1 MRLKMD
7 LCGIELQFKVYG
19 YEPSVHEKWDDQW
32 CRCDFSLSSGNW
44 LNYRKVLDEVLLSCE
59 VENIADNLQKLLN
72 DNLTEKTEI
81 SFIEPDFQM
90 TLCPKRDLR
99 DDPKYLYVQ
108 PGHEIADIH
117 MDWRVYFWSDG
128 LTDNFLSV
136 TLGREDIQILATYL
150 QYVIGKLDASS
161 QEIQDLIAKDFLIG
175 AVEA

>member
-1 MRLKMD
+1 MQLKMD

-32 CRCDFSLSSGNW
+32 CRCDFSLSSRNW

-72 DNLTEKTEI
+72 DNLAEKTEI

-99 DDPKYLYVQ
+99 DDPKYLYIQ
-108 PGHEIADIH
+108 PGYEIADIY
-117 MDWRVYFWSDG
+117 MDWRVYFWSEG

-161 QEIQDLIAKDFLIG
+161 QKIQDLIAKDFLIG

>member
-1 MRLKMD
+1 MQLKMD
-7 LCGIELQFKVYG
+7 LCGIELQFKIHG
-19 YEPSVHEKWDDQW
+19 YVPSVHEKWDDQW
-32 CRCDFSLSSGNW
+32 CRCDFSLTSGNW

-72 DNLTEKTEI
+72 DNLAEKTEI

-108 PGHEIADIH
+108 PGYEIADIY
-117 MDWRVYFWSDG
+117 MDWRVYFWSEG

-136 TLGREDIQILATYL
+136 TLGREDIEILLTYL
-150 QYVIGKLDASS
+150 QYVMRRFNASS
-161 QEIQDLIAKDFLIG
+161 PEIQDLIAKDFLIG
-175 AVEA
+175 AIEA